1 MNVAFPKLESGK
13 ELQSHST
20 FPHPPVKTV
29 GDKGQV
35 KSALYLFKNT
45 IAKKLRHL
53 KCIIDIL
60 EYNAASNL
68 FLRQIYCRYI
78 KTSMPN
84 G

>member
-35 KSALYLFKNT
+35 KVPYNYLKIQLQRSYVTLNVLLTF
-45 IAKKLRHL
+45 
-53 KCIIDIL
+53 
-60 EYNAASNL
+60 
-68 FLRQIYCRYI
+68 
-78 KTSMPN
+78 
-84 G
+84 